1 MQIIKE
7 IYLNL
12 YDQPVVNVYAK
23 QGDNGRYI
31 KATILD
37 NAIVYTIPADASA
50 RIASGG
56 VWNNCTVSN
65 NSVMACLTP
74 DMLKPGQN
82 LCQIELIQ
90 GNTKLTTVSF
100 ILSVEKSARNDIA
113 IEGSTEFGTLDKAI
127 TDAQKVIN
135 EAETAEATRKTAET
149 ARASA
154 ESTRKSQETA
164 RVNAEAARVSA
175 ENTRKSQETA
185 RGTAESTRATAEN
198 TRKSQETARVNAE
211 AARVTEFTTLKADSE
226 SATAKALAAAGGDI
240 SEKTV
245 NYTESTAATAPASG
259 SKLSA
264 ISGWLIGK
272 VKNLVARMGTAETS
286 ITALNSNIAVKI
298 YTNSYTSNG
307 AIVTAT
313 VQGHCVGIKIRGS
326 AAVQLGTGTA
336 TATLGVIKELIPLF
350 STSSEI
356 IGRTVITNGIYG
368 QLRIEASTGAVKIG
382 YTTDASGTSC
392 NIPAGANFYIDTSF
406 VL

>member
-286 ITALNSNIAVKI
+286 ITALNSNLLLINADSDTSEGSSFNKNFLLTGSATPGATPQRSAYFSKPADDTDWVNMPTALQGKLWVGYRQVYRRSSVNI
-298 YTNSYTSNG
+298 LIRIIEMYPSDGRIWTNFYNNG
-307 AIVTAT
+307 AW
-313 VQGHCVGIKIRGS
+313 RGWKS
-326 AAVQLGTGTA
+326 
-336 TATLGVIKELIPLF
+336 
-350 STSSEI
+350 
-356 IGRTVITNGIYG
+356 ITP
-368 QLRIEASTGAVKIG
+368 Q
-382 YTTDASGTSC
+382 
-392 NIPAGANFYIDTSF
+392 
-406 VL
+406 